1 MKNLLRNLTRFD
13 GGLFELEI
21 IEISTTA
28 FLLKTY
34 LNLNFFQVLQ
44 SALVKIEK
52 KFYQKRC
59 KQRKNRLTFARD
71 RSKTLKKRKKH
82 EKWEKVKEKQIFFYL
97 YLFIQKNFYFV
108 RKHIGK
114 TLYWYICI
122 NSFFSCQVIGNAVT
136 KD

>member
-59 KQRKNRLTFARD
+59 KQCKNRLTFARD

-82 EKWEKVKEKQIFFYL
+82 EK
-97 YLFIQKNFYFV
+97 
-108 RKHIGK
+108 
-114 TLYWYICI
+114 
-122 NSFFSCQVIGNAVT
+122 
-136 KD
+136 

>member
-82 EKWEKVKEKQIFFYL
+82 EK
-97 YLFIQKNFYFV
+97 
-108 RKHIGK
+108 
-114 TLYWYICI
+114 
-122 NSFFSCQVIGNAVT
+122 
-136 KD
+136 